1 MSQNSHSDVTNEGF
15 DRLILLPTALL
26 GALAVVLG
34 AWGAHGLEE
43 SLAAA
48 GRIQV
53 WETAVFYHFIH
64 VLALLVLALASRQPW
79 FWLVALFWGAG
90 ILLFSG
96 SLYYLSLGGPSW
108 LGPVTPLGGLF
119 LILGWL
125 LLAASAF
132 RRTVQ
137 RSDGPTG

>member
-1 MSQNSHSDVTNEGF
+1 MSQNNHSEVTDRVF

-34 AWGAHGLEE
+34 AWGAHGLQER
-43 SLAAA
+43 LAAA
-48 GRIQV
+48 GRVQV

-64 VLALLVLALASRQPW
+64 VLALLVLALAGRYARLR
-79 FWLVALFWGAG
+79 LVALFWGVG

-125 LLAASAF
+125 LLAVSHLLTKAAA
-132 RRTVQ
+132 
-137 RSDGPTG
+137 